1 MPARIV
7 FGPPYAD
14 ANARPSCQSADQ
26 LWVEETPGKVAESLR
41 KAVGGIAKL
50 TERSASGTVYVNATA
65 VRSIHEQ

>member
-1 MPARIV
+1 
-7 FGPPYAD
+7 
-14 ANARPSCQSADQ
+14 